1 MYKISAPIM
10 ASTVTRENRGRY
22 SELCRDAG
30 ISRVFLCTNSPI
42 FPLHP
47 LLEENIA
54 YFKSEG
60 FEVGIWTDTI
70 GHGSVLTHIEDTS
83 DTSKYQQIVNL
94 LGIAVPYTNCPS
106 DPQFRAFIAKH
117 IAKLAKMGLISLCS
131 TMIFAYQIT
140 ADMSFVAH
148 AKII

>member
-10 ASTVTRENRGRY
+10 ASTVTVDNRKKY
-22 SELCRDAG
+22 AELCHEAG

-70 GHGSVLTHIEDTS
+70 GHGAALDRKSV
-83 DTSKYQQIVNL
+83 V
-94 LGIAVPYTNCPS
+94 
-106 DPQFRAFIAKH
+106 
-117 IAKLAKMGLISLCS
+117 
-131 TMIFAYQIT
+131 
-140 ADMSFVAH
+140 
-148 AKII
+148 